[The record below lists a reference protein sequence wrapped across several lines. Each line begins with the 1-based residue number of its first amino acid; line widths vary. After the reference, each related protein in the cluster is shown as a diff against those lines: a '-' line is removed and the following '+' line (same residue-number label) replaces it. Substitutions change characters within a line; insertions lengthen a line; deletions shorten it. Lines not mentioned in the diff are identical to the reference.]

1 MVIFIYLAIVFAS
14 ATQSA
19 TTKLFNRQS
28 SNLAVFN
35 AIKAGVAMLAFALSA
50 VFGFAF
56 HLPTLLFALGYGA
69 SLCLSMYAGYRALCS
84 GPMAL
89 TSMLVSFS
97 LVIPLL
103 WGITVGGET
112 VGVLQYVA
120 FPFLA
125 LSIVLTNADK
135 LKKSDTPH
143 ENYGK
148 WLLFVFLTF
157 ATNGICSVLQ
167 KQHQTFYPEAYSRE
181 FMFFAM
187 LFCTAVFLAVA
198 LCKTAWKDIKAEKG
212 KWLGALSGL
221 ANALANYL
229 TLLLAGMENASVL
242 FPVISAGNILA
253 ALLFGRLFFGEKLK
267 PNHYLAIATGIAAVV
282 LIKL

>member
-19 TTKLFNRQS
+19 TTKLYNSRAK
-28 SNLAVFN
+28 NPALFN
-35 AIKAGVAMLAFALSA
+35 AIKAGVAALAFALSFL
-50 VFGFAF
+50 FGFEF
-56 HLPTLLFALGYGA
+56 HLPTLFFALGYGA

-97 LVIPLL
+97 LIIPLL
-103 WGITVGGET
+103 WGVTVGGET
-112 VGVLQYVA
+112 LSTLQCVA

-135 LKKSDTPH
+135 FKKSQESHTR
-143 ENYGK
+143 YGK
-148 WLLFVFLTF
+148 WFFFVFLTF
-157 ATNGICSVLQ
+157 VTNGICSVLQ
-167 KQHQTFYPEAYSRE
+167 KQHQTLYPESYSRE

-187 LFCTAVFLAVA
+187 LFCTAVFSAVT
-198 LCKTAWKDIKAEKG
+198 LLRTPWKEIGESKG
-212 KWLGALSGL
+212 KIFGALSGL

-242 FPVISAGNILA
+242 FPVISAGTILA
-253 ALLFGRLFFGEKLK
+253 ALLFGRIFFREKLK
-267 PNHYLAIATGIAAVV
+267 PNHYLAIAAGITAVV